1 MTISLGEVDNLYLVI
16 TLGEEARFGGIREK
30 RKHCVR
36 RSRQAQ
42 PDRLPNQSQAWAC
55 DGGGGDS
62 DETYAA
68 PRPSATGRGGVR
80 GRAGGAGRI
89 RRRKPRLDSLA
100 GGRRGALLDGGEERR
115 GAGDLF

>member
-1 MTISLGEVDNLYLVI
+1 MTISLGEVDNLYLVM
-16 TLGEEARFGGIREK
+16 TLGEEARFGGIRK
-30 RKHCVR
+30 RESIASGGAVK
-36 RSRQAQ
+36 RSQTGCQISPRHG
-42 PDRLPNQSQAWAC
+42 AC
-55 DGGGGDS
+55 DGGGDS